1 MTARK
6 GKTKRIKDLLMTALL
21 SLLSGVAVGV
31 VVTVYNVLV
40 GMGESLSVDAYAAFY
55 AMPYLIPLLVFA
67 LLAAALC
74 IGTALRFMPLARG
87 SGIPQTEGSARGL
100 FRLRPFSLIC
110 TSFAMSLAAVFL
122 GLNAGAEGPSVL
134 MGACAGEGV
143 AKISKSDESRR
154 RALVAASAGA
164 GFATAFNA
172 PVSGVVFAAEEASR
186 KISPAVVLSA
196 FLSVLSAL
204 SVRVGVR
211 TLFSLAYPSVQPFEP
226 SFTAFDLTTLSSFGQ
241 TAVAMGL
248 AAIVAVIAACVGAG
262 FYHSIFAARGLLG
275 RIRAF
280 KGAGVMIVPFL
291 LACVFGMLSP
301 YAMGG
306 GHSLMQA
313 VGTAGG
319 TIAMSAALRFS
330 SPLAVA
336 LAVILVAKFVSTA
349 CNMGAGVPCGAFV
362 PMLSTGACIGALIS
376 VAATAAGLPAI
387 YSDIIVWLG
396 IAAFFTSVVKAP
408 VTATVMVFELTGSYD
423 FTLLLPVVTAVAASY
438 VMSTLLRM
446 RPVYDCLLVPFVLP
460 EVTMPR
466 AA

>member
-1 MTARK
+1 ME
-6 GKTKRIKDLLMTALL
+6 DL
-21 SLLSGVAVGV
+21 
-31 VVTVYNVLV
+31 NKK
-40 GMGESLSVDAYAAFY
+40 
-55 AMPYLIPLLVFA
+55 
-67 LLAAALC
+67 
-74 IGTALRFMPLARG
+74 
-87 SGIPQTEGSARGL
+87 EG
-100 FRLRPFSLIC
+100 F
-110 TSFAMSLAAVFL
+110 
-122 GLNAGAEGPSVL
+122 
-134 MGACAGEGV
+134 
-143 AKISKSDESRR
+143 SRR
-154 RALVAASAGA
+154 
-164 GFATAFNA
+164 GFL
-172 PVSGVVFAAEEASR
+172 
-186 KISPAVVLSA
+186 K
-196 FLSVLSAL
+196 
-204 SVRVGVR
+204 
-211 TLFSLAYPSVQPFEP
+211 
-226 SFTAFDLTTLSSFGQ
+226 

-319 TIAMSAALRFS
+319 TVAMSAALRFS

-376 VAATAAGLPAI
+376 VAATAAGLPAV

-423 FTLLLPVVTAVAASY
+423 FTLLLPVVT
-438 VMSTLLRM
+438 
-446 RPVYDCLLVPFVLP
+446 FVLP